1 MNEKAREGTFVRS
14 RMLEQNRGEE
24 REMERTYFGE
34 PLSLPFPP
42 SPLLLRCPD
51 ISKTFYFYEGSP
63 TPSCSSFT
71 ISRDRGFQPSRH
83 FPRTILA
90 MPICPFYSNVTFVV
104 NSFSSSSSSSCQFNR
119 RKMARTRGN
128 RWSPFLLHLLLFC
141 LRSEKLEK
149 LSSFFLHFSRNNN
162 FFTRCV

>member
-1 MNEKAREGTFVRS
+1 MNEKAREGMFVRT

-119 RKMARTRGN
+119 RKMARGN
-128 RWSPFLLHLLLFC
+128 RWSPFFLHLLLFS
-141 LRSEKLEK
+141 LRSEIRKIRKIIKLLPPLFEE
-149 LSSFFLHFSRNNN
+149 
-162 FFTRCV
+162 